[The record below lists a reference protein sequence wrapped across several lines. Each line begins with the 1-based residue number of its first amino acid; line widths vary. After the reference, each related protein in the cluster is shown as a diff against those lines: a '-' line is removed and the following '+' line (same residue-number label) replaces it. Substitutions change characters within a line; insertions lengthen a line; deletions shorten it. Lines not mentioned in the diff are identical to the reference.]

1 MLIIFILSSINNDIY
16 AQKKSRKLKKADQAF
31 ESEQY
36 DKAAELYKKAY
47 KRLNKKH
54 KALKAEVIFK
64 QAECFRMSDNV
75 KRAESFYKR
84 AIKAKYP
91 DVIVYL
97 RYADMLRMQGD
108 LKDAAT
114 QYKKYLELNPSD
126 PNERGKIGLRSCE
139 FTLKWKGV
147 PTRYEVESMDAIN
160 SRASDF
166 SPAFG
171 NSDYS
176 ELYFTSSREGG
187 QTNKIDERTG
197 EPFTDIWYSRVN
209 KKGEW
214 SPPSV
219 LPEPINTV
227 ANEGSVFL
235 NKRGQ
240 SMYITQCKVE
250 KKQDLGCGIYVSKRR
265 GKLWGAS
272 QLIQIKVD
280 DNTTIGHPTLNEDE
294 SVMIFSSDL
303 EGGYGG
309 KDLWLSVKE
318 KRNRWSSP
326 INLGPLVNTTGDEM
340 FPFLASDGTIYFASD
355 GHIGMG
361 GFDIYKTSADENG
374 AYVLP
379 VNLKYPIN
387 SSYNDFG
394 MIVEDGGERGYL
406 TSNRK
411 GGRGGD
417 DIYEFVL
424 TKLELVLQGIVTD
437 SRTGSI
443 MTNVKVQLIGSDGT
457 YQEMM
462 TDNTG
467 LYKFEL
473 EALNSYEII
482 VENEGYLKKITRET
496 TEGIDI
502 SKIFIA
508 DLALDPVKKEVVLP
522 LIQYDFNKYE
532 LRPESILD
540 LDDLAEALLDN
551 PNVVIELKSHTDFIG
566 SDKQNNKLSQQRAD
580 VCIQYLIDKGIEKE
594 RLIAKGMGEKEPFI
608 ITEKDG
614 RFDIGDVLTES
625 YIKKIKFKKNKEKAH
640 QYNRRTS
647 FKVLSED
654 YISNSKDEK

>member
-1 MLIIFILSSINNDIY
+1 
-16 AQKKSRKLKKADQAF
+16 
-31 ESEQY
+31 
-36 DKAAELYKKAY
+36 
-47 KRLNKKH
+47 
-54 KALKAEVIFK
+54 
-64 QAECFRMSDNV
+64 MSDNV

-108 LKDAAT
+108 LKDAAI

-147 PTRYEVESMDAIN
+147 PTRYQLQLMPGIN
-160 SRASDF
+160 SRYSDF

-197 EPFTDIWYSRVN
+197 EPFTDIWYTRVN

-214 SPPSV
+214 NPPFV

-309 KDLWLSVKE
+309 KDLWLSVKRKE
-318 KRNRWSSP
+318 
-326 INLGPLVNTTGDEM
+326 I
-340 FPFLASDGTIYFASD
+340 DG
-355 GHIGMG
+355 
-361 GFDIYKTSADENG
+361 
-374 AYVLP
+374 VL
-379 VNLKYPIN
+379 L
-387 SSYNDFG
+387 
-394 MIVEDGGERGYL
+394 
-406 TSNRK
+406 
-411 GGRGGD
+411 
-417 DIYEFVL
+417 
-424 TKLELVLQGIVTD
+424 
-437 SRTGSI
+437 
-443 MTNVKVQLIGSDGT
+443 
-457 YQEMM
+457 
-462 TDNTG
+462 
-467 LYKFEL
+467 
-473 EALNSYEII
+473 
-482 VENEGYLKKITRET
+482 
-496 TEGIDI
+496 
-502 SKIFIA
+502 
-508 DLALDPVKKEVVLP
+508 
-522 LIQYDFNKYE
+522 
-532 LRPESILD
+532 
-540 LDDLAEALLDN
+540 
-551 PNVVIELKSHTDFIG
+551 
-566 SDKQNNKLSQQRAD
+566 
-580 VCIQYLIDKGIEKE
+580 
-594 RLIAKGMGEKEPFI
+594 
-608 ITEKDG
+608 
-614 RFDIGDVLTES
+614 
-625 YIKKIKFKKNKEKAH
+625 
-640 QYNRRTS
+640 
-647 FKVLSED
+647 
-654 YISNSKDEK
+654 